1 VLASI
6 SSVPVKEYKMF
17 RMHTILQLSQSHFWF
32 QLEHSDGDNAWANKV
47 GVRRGSGNL
56 GAAATLFIWGLTE
69 NVLHCWP
76 TQLAWSGQFKQQKG
90 LVLTQPIPLSDP
102 NLAYTENIMYN
113 NGYEW
118 DSGCN
123 KCTSVWV
130 SLMPLLWRLPS
141 NATCGT
147 HHLAASTVMPCLLLL
162 TNQGVRI
169 K

>member
-32 QLEHSDGDNAWANKV
+32 QLEHSDGDNAWANEV
-47 GVRRGSGNL
+47 GARRGSGNL
-56 GAAATLFIWGLTE
+56 GAAATLYNYMGINWKCFTLMIYTIGGVRTNLTR
-69 NVLHCWP
+69 V
-76 TQLAWSGQFKQQKG
+76 G
-90 LVLTQPIPLSDP
+90 VTQPSPLDVP

-118 DSGCN
+118 DSSCS
-123 KCTSVWV
+123 KCMSVWV

-147 HHLAASTVMPCLLLL
+147 HHLAASTVMPCILLL
-162 TNQGVRI
+162 TIQGVRI
-169 K
+169 T